1 MFIEA
6 INVIA
11 EVATAAASFGAA
23 FCCHSVKSKFL

>member
-11 EVATAAASFGAA
+11 EVATAAASFEAA
-23 FCCHSVKSKFL
+23 FCCHAVKS

>member
-6 INVIA
+6 INVTT

-23 FCCHSVKSKFL
+23 FCCHAVIS